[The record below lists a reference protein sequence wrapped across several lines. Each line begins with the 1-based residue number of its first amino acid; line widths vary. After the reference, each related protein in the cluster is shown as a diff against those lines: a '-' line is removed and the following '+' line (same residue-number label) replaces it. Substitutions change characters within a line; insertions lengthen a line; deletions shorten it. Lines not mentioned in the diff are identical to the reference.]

1 MRSSQ
6 LGLGRQQRPNGEQLM
21 LRLSIRA
28 VLSLSLIWLL
38 PPSLL
43 ANDKENANIAT
54 VEQEARDILG
64 KFETGN
70 TDWKVRMEGLV
81 RLSKAGPAAAPALVD
96 ALKNGSPSTR
106 EFAAQVLAVAADP
119 STRPALV
126 RALEDPEPAVRIYS
140 LKGLSLLG
148 PLDPTQEPYRRILA
162 KDPDWYVRHSLAW
175 ELERDDRAAA
185 TDTRKALINYDLSQ
199 IDSARLDG
207 PAPDFALTDNLGKT
221 HRLSDFRDKKAVILY
236 FYAEKL

>member
-1 MRSSQ
+1 MHVVVSREPTMRSSH
-6 LGLGRQQRPNGEQLM
+6 LGLGRQQHPNGEQLM

-28 VLSLSLIWLL
+28 VLALSLIWLL
-38 PPSLL
+38 PPSLS
-43 ANDKENANIAT
+43 ANDNENTVGKPAKPADSAT
-54 VEQEARDILG
+54 VGQEARDILG

-70 TDWKVRMEGLV
+70 TDWKLRMEGLV
-81 RLSKAGPAAAPALVD
+81 RLSKAGTAAAPALVD

-140 LKGLSLLG
+140 LRGLSLLG

-185 TDTRKALINYDLSQ
+185 TDTQKALINY
-199 IDSARLDG
+199 
-207 PAPDFALTDNLGKT
+207 
-221 HRLSDFRDKKAVILY
+221 
-236 FYAEKL
+236 